1 MWPFKRQQPADT
13 EPSEFVSNEAII
25 DVVNNINEQLTKF
38 IRWSYR
44 NQRNASDAMQAMQ
57 ESLETIVSERQELQ
71 RHLLTMQ
78 MHWTQLMISW
88 LDDLDLL
95 THESQGMPSSWSQ
108 LVERWSKQILEAL
121 AANGITELAVLHRAF
136 DPKKCEALG
145 SAKDEVGQPYEVV
158 KVLRRGYTQEDRVYR
173 KAQVIVVSND
183 EEEIHYSGNH

>member
-13 EPSEFVSNEAII
+13 EPSESVSNEAII

-38 IRWSYR
+38 IRWNYR
-44 NQRNASDAMQAMQ
+44 NQRNASDAMQTMQ
-57 ESLETIVSERQELQ
+57 ESLETIVSERQESQ
-71 RHLLTMQ
+71 RRLLAMQ
-78 MHWTQLMISW
+78 VHWTQLMISW

-121 AANGITELAVLHRAF
+121 AANGISELVVLRKAF

-145 SAKDEVGQPYEVV
+145 STKDEVGQPYEVV
-158 KVLRRGYTQEDRVYR
+158 KVLRRGYIQEDRVYR